1 MNININNLAEFD
13 KIKHIRSEIKGHV
26 EKIKTRKH
34 ELKKGYKEYTKNEQE
49 DFFGLDSFQSQIK
62 YMELEFE
69 NMYKMYVFLE
79 NRIYGDYYRLLSM
92 IYKYIMGGSL
102 KEEQLAK
109 LKEIS
114 NYPKYPKYKI
124 LNQFEKFDFNI
135 INEIHHDIIMIIH
148 GVTEIIRDNTDKIN
162 KNKKQMQLGMKI
174 DNYVNNYIY
183 KNETLKTT
191 NTFYNNYLQVYHKYH
206 YELLKKFY
214 EKTDLMFKHMSNDLN
229 TNQEYHIDKNEIPK
243 RDDEIISIL

>member
-1 MNININNLAEFD
+1 MNINNLKEFD
-13 KIKHIRSEIKGHV
+13 KIKHIRSEIKLHV
-26 EKIKTRKH
+26 DKIKARKH
-34 ELKKGYKEYTKNEQE
+34 DLKKGYKEYTKNEQE

-69 NMYKMYVFLE
+69 NMYNMYIFLE

-92 IYKYIMGGSL
+92 IYKYISTAL
-102 KEEQLAK
+102 KEEQLSK
-109 LKEIS
+109 LKELS
-114 NYPKYPKYKI
+114 NYQKYPKYKI

-148 GVTEIIRDNTDKIN
+148 GVSEIIRDNNDSIN
-162 KNKKQMQLGMKI
+162 KNKKKMQLGMKI

-206 YELLKKFY
+206 YELLKKFF
-214 EKTDLMFKHMSNDLN
+214 EKTELIYKHMSNDLN
-229 TNQEYHIDKNEIPK
+229 TIDDYHIDRVEIPE
-243 RDDEIISIL
+243 RDDEVTSIL

>member
-1 MNININNLAEFD
+1 MVFFIAFLYNNI
-13 KIKHIRSEIKGHV
+13 
-26 EKIKTRKH
+26 
-34 ELKKGYKEYTKNEQE
+34 
-49 DFFGLDSFQSQIK
+49 
-62 YMELEFE
+62 
-69 NMYKMYVFLE
+69 
-79 NRIYGDYYRLLSM
+79 
-92 IYKYIMGGSL
+92 
-102 KEEQLAK
+102 
-109 LKEIS
+109 
-114 NYPKYPKYKI
+114 
-124 LNQFEKFDFNI
+124 DFNI